1 MDFKSQLQEMVQQTN
16 NGLLHYEIIDEKGP
30 AHNRTFVSS
39 VLLNGQE
46 LGIGRGNQKEA
57 EQQAAQ
63 CAMHAMRAQTAKEE
77 A

>member
-1 MDFKSQLQEMVQQTN
+1 LQEMVQQTN

-46 LGIGRGNQKEA
+46 LGIGRGKSKKEA

-63 CAMHAMRAQTAKEE
+63 CAMRSMREQTAKEE